1 MDCEGA
7 EYEVLEDLSATG
19 TLKNVDL
26 IMIEWH
32 DKGAQIIE
40 ELLIN
45 SGFNFFAR
53 DLGSISGLI
62 YAYKK

>member
-1 MDCEGA
+1 
-7 EYEVLEDLSATG
+7 
-19 TLKNVDL
+19 
-26 IMIEWH
+26 MIEWH